1 MQSAITFQHSLVQD
15 FYTNH
20 NAWLYRW
27 LVKKMG
33 SPFDAADLAQE
44 TFVKLLSRNDVDS
57 IAEPRA
63 YLTTI
68 AQRILANH
76 YQRQSIE
83 QTYLEA
89 LANLPQQ
96 TYFSAEEKLI
106 LLETLQ
112 QIDSMLNDLPCKV
125 RTAFLLSQLDGK
137 TYVEIAEQ
145 LQINVRTV
153 KRYMVQ
159 AFEQCLLCLD

>member
-1 MQSAITFQHSLVQD
+1 MQSVITYQHSLLQD
-15 FYTNH
+15 FYTSH

-44 TFVKLLSRNDVDS
+44 TFVKLLNRNDIDS
-57 IAEPRA
+57 IVEPRA

-83 QTYLEA
+83 QAYLDA
-89 LANLPQQ
+89 LANCPQEV
-96 TYFSAEEKLI
+96 YISAEDKLI

-112 QIDSMLNDLPCKV
+112 QIDTMLNGLPYKV
-125 RTAFLLSQLDGK
+125 RNAFLLSQLDGK
-137 TYVEIAEQ
+137 TYAEIAAN
-145 LQINVRTV
+145 LQVNVRTV

-159 AFEQCLLCLD
+159 AFEQCLLCLE

>member
-1 MQSAITFQHSLVQD
+1 MQSTNTYQHSLIQD
-15 FYTNH
+15 FYTHH
-20 NAWLYRW
+20 NAWLYGW

-44 TFVKLLSRNDVDS
+44 TFVKLLGRNDVDS
-57 IAEPRA
+57 IIEPRA

-89 LANLPQQ
+89 LANLPHE
-96 TYFSAEEKLI
+96 TFISAEDKLI

-112 QIDSMLNDLPCKV
+112 QIDSMLNGLPGKV
-125 RTAFLLSQLDGK
+125 RNAFLLSQLDGK
-137 TYVEIAEQ
+137 TYPEIAEQ
-145 LQINVRTV
+145 LEVNVRTV